1 MVQELNSSLLKGF
14 LHPSNSR
21 QSACERVGARRFH
34 RADRVHVHLSLV
46 RQGLL
51 IHVRERARRLQLIA
65 CDEHQRCV
73 LVAITRIVLTITILI
88 HILLVLITSSVSTP
102 ETALVKEFF
111 ALRNPG

>member
-1 MVQELNSSLLKGF
+1 MVQKFDTSLLKGL

-34 RADRVHVHLSLV
+34 RADRVHVHLSFI

-51 IHVRERARRLQLIA
+51 IQVRERASRLQLIA
-65 CDEHQRCV
+65 CDEHQGCT
-73 LVAITRIVLTITILI
+73 LVFITRIVLTITILN
-88 HILLVLITSSVSTP
+88 HILLVPITSSVSTP